1 MALTQAEINSINA
14 AFDGALSR
22 FFKPSSKGN
31 VAGSSNSNTNAQKR
45 ALENS
50 TAKLNALSES
60 ADDVKKS
67 FKTFKERFT
76 RIDSVIESIT
86 RSLKNTYDKE
96 LIPATKKLSTAVA
109 AIKLDKFGTLNEKA
123 GFVGEAFDKVASSAS
138 SVSSGFAI
146 LNQRIGNTQHMIKAF
161 GDQVSG
167 FSAALSNPPSVQLTL
182 SPQSITGLEDF
193 VKNISNINL
202 ALPSFKGNIEGAS
215 YVLSNLI
222 FELASTPQITGF
234 STVQNKL
241 VNFGKAIGKV
251 TGSLMAFKGF
261 LNTNFA
267 SISTTSL
274 VDLNT
279 IVGKVNPKF
288 DHLQK
293 SLNKTILA
301 LQRFRNGLGGGSG
314 GSGGG
319 GSGGGS
325 NDGPPQT
332 DRERQ
337 QAANLAASKKTWEA
351 IKGFGADAWIAIKR
365 MGDDAYG
372 TLAARGY
379 GTTDAMPELYKD
391 AMLAGMSLKEY
402 AQFMDKNMIAISR
415 ASSFADFHKNL
426 KVGTDGLKQF
436 GVFGQDATN
445 LAGTMMSTAV
455 GMGVPQAR
463 LNDSIKAQTEAFAE
477 LRKGSNLTAEAFGQL
492 ISTIQDDEQ
501 LNRELANLSVDD
513 RNART
518 KDIAISLGW
527 AKQLGLSDNAIRSY
541 TQAVLEH
548 RKTTVKQRFEQ
559 AGRISQVGAMVG
571 MGAEET
577 DRMRVLAKNKYRT
590 ADEEKEFAILAGKM
604 NSGLEKMQQGGPG
617 SQFQSD
623 IAREKLE
630 QAGLGSALAGGTQ
643 INAGIAAG
651 PTQNKDLNKK
661 LSPGEQVIGESINTL
676 AGAMKNPLAQ
686 LISVGASQLTAAW
699 VGNGLLATIAGNGM
713 LGGLSSILG
722 KVGPVLGAVAR
733 IGTPIALAA
742 GAIYG
747 GYSSYQDYKKSDSDE
762 AEGKEGAK
770 EAKGKAKGEMYG
782 TAAGA
787 AVGVGIAAAVAAA
800 TGGIGLALSTSIIS
814 ASSVVGRWLGGWIGG
829 ANAVETATEKLARE
843 LANNNKQLE
852 KNTRATA
859 GSSTVSADNL
869 GNLTRNVAQTSKA
882 FTAPTAA
889 ENKADFESKKTP
901 EQKAADKA
909 AAIAEYDRQMT
920 LSTGFANG
928 GKRVWEI
935 EGKEKP
941 VDPRTKGS
949 ITTPAT
955 TPQGVLPTNP
965 MYKDTGFLKG
975 DFFTKV
981 TGATT
986 APTQTTTIAT
996 PPPVSQVKMGQ
1007 DSDINKEKKKE
1018 NVKTTETPPT
1028 STSLQP
1034 NPVADASQILMQI
1047 LEVLR
1052 SSLTAETMQA
1062 QLTEQL
1068 LRANA
1073 LRPTLPDNQDMANR
1087 VFAQA

>member
-1 MALTQAEINSINA
+1 MALTAAELAETTKILRQAL
-14 AFDGALSR
+14 DGALRSVLNVRGGNAGIAGGSGSR
-22 FFKPSSKGN
+22 DAKAIAAASKANVQRLEKSSEKLDTF
-31 VAGSSNSNTNAQKR
+31 SKR
-45 ALENS
+45 AITANEGLKTFSSRMVSVDKIIKQLNGELTEYKKRIGSTKAQVVTFDFSGLTKSTDNTVASLDKLTTSTGLVKDGFSLLKSTIVAVERKVDDFGNKLESNVS
-50 TAKLNALSES
+50 RISLVPPIGPVSVNPVTITVPAPTVSFAGLDFGALNTAFTTLKDHI
-60 ADDVKKS
+60 DDSRTHTWIPFQRIVSDSKDS
-67 FKTFKERFT
+67 LVTFKT
-76 RIDSVIESIT
+76 
-86 RSLKNTYDKE
+86 
-96 LIPATKKLSTAVA
+96 A
-109 AIKLDKFGTLNEKA
+109 LD
-123 GFVGEAFDKVASSAS
+123 
-138 SVSSGFAI
+138 
-146 LNQRIGNTQHMIKAF
+146 
-161 GDQVSG
+161 
-167 FSAALSNPPSVQLTL
+167 
-182 SPQSITGLEDF
+182 GL
-193 VKNISNINL
+193 
-202 ALPSFKGNIEGAS
+202 
-215 YVLSNLI
+215 
-222 FELASTPQITGF
+222 
-234 STVQNKL
+234 
-241 VNFGKAIGKV
+241 
-251 TGSLMAFKGF
+251 
-261 LNTNFA
+261 
-267 SISTTSL
+267 TTSL
-274 VDLNT
+274 NTLGTPAASPLPGLITNFIQAAARLGTFTSQLTKATIALRTLNRGGDT
-279 IVGKVNPKF
+279 
-288 DHLQK
+288 
-293 SLNKTILA
+293 S
-301 LQRFRNGLGGGSG
+301 NGRGS
-314 GSGGG
+314 
-319 GSGGGS
+319 S

-337 QAANLAASKKTWEA
+337 QAADSAASKEFWRGMKSL
-351 IKGFGADAWIAIKR
+351 GADLWIAVKR
-365 MGDDAYG
+365 MADDAYG

-402 AQFMDKNMIAISR
+402 AQFMDKNMIAVAR

-426 KVGTDGLKQF
+426 KQGTDGLKQF

-1034 NPVADASQILMQI
+1034 SPVADASQILMQI

-1062 QLTEQL
+1062 QLIRKKIKQKH
-1068 LRANA
+1068 NA
-1073 LRPTLPDNQDMANR
+1073 
-1087 VFAQA
+1087 